1 MVRVVGTEDGKEEGL
16 EMFSKKKK
24 KKKMQRGTLILFI
37 WDNRAVH
44 FMTR

>member
-16 EMFSKKKK
+16 EMFSKKK